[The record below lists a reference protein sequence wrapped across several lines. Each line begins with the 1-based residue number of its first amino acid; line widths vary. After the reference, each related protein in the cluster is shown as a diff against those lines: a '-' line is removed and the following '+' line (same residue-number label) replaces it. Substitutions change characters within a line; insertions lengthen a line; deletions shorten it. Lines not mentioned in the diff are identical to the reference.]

1 MCFPAVPDEESV
13 TMSEEHDQ
21 AVKREHPV
29 AVGAGWLMAAV
40 CLVGLGWLGR
50 GMMPAT
56 GAGGPSPMMMGP
68 PPGMAPLVVA
78 QAVTEEALNP
88 PATFIGHVE
97 PVRDVDLRAQIDG
110 YVTEVSFK
118 EGALVRAG
126 DALFTINPEQYEAR
140 VALRRAEQAQAE
152 AALDRAERFQKRLE
166 ASDARGVSQA
176 DVDTARSDVAQGRA
190 AVQQAK
196 ANLALAEID
205 LKHTRIVAPIDGR
218 IGRTVANVGDFVS
231 PSLGTLVRIVQFDP
245 IRVVFSV
252 TDREYLKVRE
262 SIAETAMQGTL
273 RVRLKLPTGTILD
286 VTGIR
291 DFENNEMSAET
302 ATLPVRVRFDNSQGL
317 LVPNG
322 YVTVLIDQAAPKK
335 WPVVSQAALVRDRE
349 GPLVYVVGQDGLAY
363 LRRVETGSELD
374 GRVEL
379 RQGVAVGER
388 VVVQGVQKVT
398 PGQPVQVAP
407 EGGGK
412 AGDKSVPAPDKDGD
426 KSVPAPSGKAGDKS
440 VPAPKA
446 EAVKS

>member
-1 MCFPAVPDEESV
+1 
-13 TMSEEHDQ
+13 MSEEHQ
-21 AVKREHPV
+21 SLKHKEHPV
-29 AVGAGWLMAAV
+29 ARLAGWFVTAA

-50 GMMPAT
+50 GMMPSS
-56 GAGGPSPMMMGP
+56 GAGRPPPMMMGP
-68 PPGMAPLVVA
+68 TGAVPLVVA
-78 QAVTEEALNP
+78 HAVTEEALNP

-126 DALFTINPEQYEAR
+126 DPLFTIDAEQYEAR

-152 AALDRAERFQKRLE
+152 AGLDRAERYQKRLE
-166 ASDARGVSQA
+166 SSDTRGISQA
-176 DVDTARSDVAQGRA
+176 DMDKARSDVAQGRA
-190 AVQQAK
+190 TVQQAK
-196 ANLALAEID
+196 ANLMLAEID

-262 SIAETAMQGTL
+262 SIEDTAIQKTL
-273 RVRLKLPTGTILD
+273 RIRLRLPTGTVLD
-286 VTGIR
+286 LTGQR
-291 DFENNEMSAET
+291 DFENNEMSADT
-302 ATLPVRVRFDNSQGL
+302 ATLPVRVRFDNAQGL

-335 WPVVSQAALVRDRE
+335 WPVVSQASLVNDRE
-349 GPLVYVVGQDGLAY
+349 GPLVYVVGPDGVAQM
-363 LRRVETGSELD
+363 RRVETGAERD

-379 RQGVAVGER
+379 RKGVTAGER
-388 VVVQGVQKVT
+388 VVAQGVQKVT
-398 PGQPVQVAP
+398 AGQPVQLIP
-407 EGGGK
+407 EEGEK
-412 AGDKSVPAPDKDGD
+412 AVVTGT
-426 KSVPAPSGKAGDKS
+426 
-440 VPAPKA
+440 PAPKV
-446 EAVKS
+446 EAAKP